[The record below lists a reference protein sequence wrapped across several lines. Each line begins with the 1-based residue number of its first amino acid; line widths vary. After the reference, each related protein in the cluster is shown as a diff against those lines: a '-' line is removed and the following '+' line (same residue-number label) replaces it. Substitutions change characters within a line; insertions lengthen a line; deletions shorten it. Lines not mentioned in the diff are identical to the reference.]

1 MLQNEIISCRI
12 IRSCLDY
19 SSAKGIDLDEI
30 ISRHNYSFEL
40 LEDSYNWVTIA
51 FFNDI
56 ILKIEKETSK
66 HPVAVEIGSD
76 STSRNSWGDIE
87 NVIKAIGSA
96 KPILIHFDKFLGYFL
111 KYPALTTTASDE
123 SSITIKEGFGG
134 EIYKNAC
141 EFIIGAIVSL
151 PRLWGGDDLSA
162 VRMRDGS
169 IRVNFSEDPCFFDTT
184 SDYKKF
190 SPKLL
195 EEIIHGLEKTKKTI
209 DKKNAELEKKNQELE
224 KAYKNLEKSVEEKIQ
239 SEKMATIGSLSI
251 GIAHEINNPL
261 SFIISNFKTLKKYID
276 QLKESTHTGKT
287 LDDEILRDIP
297 KLIDETEEGLFR
309 VKKIVEDIN
318 YIAHP
323 GDNSKTQSDV
333 TDIIKNALRIAKSMY
348 KDAITIEEKYEH
360 TNLLTCSPSRISQVI
375 LNIIMNAI
383 QAIKTKNL
391 KQGEGIISINTS
403 EKDNQLFIEV
413 NDNGAGI
420 KKEDMLR
427 LMEPFFTTKKAGE
440 GTGLGLS
447 TAKSII
453 TAHNGRINFNSKE
466 GEGTTVTVSIPLRET
481 PDIGTTD
488 AELF

>member
-1 MLQNEIISCRI
+1 MLQNETVSCRI

-30 ISRHNYSFEL
+30 ISRHDYSFEL
-40 LEDSYNWVTIA
+40 LEDSYNWVTVE

-66 HPVAVEIGSD
+66 HPIAVEIGSD

-87 NVIKAIGSA
+87 NVIKAIGNT
-96 KPILIHFDKFLGYFL
+96 KPILVHFDKFLGYFL
-111 KYPALTTTASDE
+111 KYPALARTASDE
-123 SSITIKEGFGG
+123 SSITIKEGSGG
-134 EIYKNAC
+134 ELYKNAC
-141 EFIIGAIVSL
+141 EFITGAIISL

-169 IRVNFSEDPCFFDTT
+169 IRVNFNEDPCFFDTS

-209 DKKNAELEKKNQELE
+209 DKKNIELEKKNQELE

-276 QLKESTHTGKT
+276 QLKESANTGKT
-287 LDDEILRDIP
+287 PNDEMLRDIP

-323 GDNSKTQSDV
+323 GDKSKTQSDV
-333 TDIIKNALRIAKSMY
+333 TDIIKNALRITRSMY
-348 KDAITIEEKYEH
+348 KDSIIIVEKYEH
-360 TNLLTCSPSRISQVI
+360 KNTLICSPSRISQVL

-383 QAIKTKNL
+383 QAIKTKNV
-391 KQGEGIISINTS
+391 KQNEGVVTIKTY
-403 EKDNQLFIEV
+403 EKDDQLFIEV
-413 NDNGAGI
+413 NDNGIGI
-420 KKEDMLR
+420 KKENMLR

-453 TAHNGRINFNSKE
+453 TAHNGKIEVNSKE
-466 GEGTTVTVSIPLRET
+466 GEGTTVTVSVPLKET
-481 PDIGTTD
+481 VDTVTD
-488 AELF
+488 SGLF